1 MLFSSSDFW
10 LIYKNKNGSLKTNL
24 SRDISFQRSP
34 SRYISFERSPSNL
47 YILPKEFDSKVSCEI
62 SFHNLVCRLLLLFLW
77 WTRGLLKKQT
87 NKWHQIVSSASN
99 QRTQFVGFTL
109 QTRDFA
115 PLTRWHRK
123 LWKGIFRREGQPQ
136 HFKRSFFLKNRPI
149 HFHINNTIV
158 IRPVKQNQLSF
169 PSIEIDKPL
178 LTPVHSVS

>member
-77 WTRGLLKKQT
+77 WTRGLVIRNL
-87 NKWHQIVSSASN
+87 NMWYQIASGASN
-99 QRTQFVGFTL
+99 QRTNFVGFAL
-109 QTRDFA
+109 QTYDFA
-115 PLTRWHRK
+115 PFTRW
-123 LWKGIFRREGQPQ
+123 RRELRKGV
-136 HFKRSFFLKNRPI
+136 L
-149 HFHINNTIV
+149 
-158 IRPVKQNQLSF
+158 
-169 PSIEIDKPL
+169 PSCEILRERCKW
-178 LTPVHSVS
+178 